1 VLSTLGALILVSW
14 GVLAAHPPD
23 PPSLRGSES
32 RSARR
37 LDGAPDVPRAEHP
50 RPDRGRADWQTLNGT
65 WEFDFDPEDRGLA
78 EGWFRGTRAL
88 SRTIV
93 VPYCP
98 ESRLSGIGDTSPH
111 EVVWYRRRIAVPE
124 AWRSR
129 RLWLHFGAV
138 DYEARV
144 WVNGDEVGR
153 HRGGQTPFG
162 FDVTDHLK
170 AGDNVVVVR
179 AWDGWNDRTLPRGK
193 QYWKPRSESIFYTRT
208 TGIWQPVWMEAVDP
222 VHVETLRIT
231 PDVDRSQVVIEAR
244 LSKPAPDARLRATV
258 TLDGAA
264 VAESDTRVGD
274 RDAAVTLRL
283 PGQRLWSPE
292 RPILYDVALEVTAGG
307 KTVDT
312 LKSYFGQRKVSTHAG
327 KVYLNDAP
335 YYLKLVLDQ
344 GYWPESI
351 LTPPTDEAMQR
362 DIQMAKSFGLNGARK
377 HQKVEDPRWLYWCDK
392 LGFIVWGEMANAYE
406 YSDVYVSR
414 MLEEWPQAVARDY
427 NHPSIIAWVPI
438 NESWGVPRVL
448 TDRVQQAHLK
458 SLYELTRSLDS
469 TRLVVDNDGWEHTD
483 ATDLM
488 TLHDYAR
495 TGVELA
501 AKYQGVGEP
510 GRPIPRNGREA
521 LVYGVAYN
529 GTPLLMTEFGG
540 IAFRLGAPTA
550 ANEWGY
556 SGIEPTAEAF
566 VTRLDGLVKAITANP
581 AFAGYCYTQLTDVEQ
596 EINGLMTYDRKPKVE
611 PQQYKRVFAPER

>member
-1 VLSTLGALILVSW
+1 MLVALLLSAS
-14 GVLAAHPPD
+14 LAA
-23 PPSLRGSES
+23 
-32 RSARR
+32 SA
-37 LDGAPDVPRAEHP
+37 DTPRAEHP
-50 RPDRGRADWQTLNGT
+50 RPDRVRADWQTLNGT
-65 WEFDFDPEDRGLA
+65 WEFDFDPQDRGLA

-88 SRTIV
+88 SRRIL

-98 ESRLSGIGDTSPH
+98 ESRLSGIADTSPH

-124 AWRSR
+124 AWRPR
-129 RLWLHFGAV
+129 RVWLHFGAV

-153 HRGGQTPFG
+153 HRGGHTPFG

-170 AGDNVVVVR
+170 AGDNVVVLR
-179 AWDGWNDRTLPRGK
+179 AWDGWSDRTLPRGK

-231 PDVDRSQVVIEAR
+231 PEVDRSQVMIEVR

-274 RDAAVTLRL
+274 RDAALTLRL

-292 RPILYDVALEVTAGG
+292 RPILYDLTLEVTAGG

-362 DIQMAKSFGLNGARK
+362 DIQMSKSFGFNGARK

-448 TDRVQQAHLK
+448 TDRVQQAHLR

-495 TGVELA
+495 TGAELA

-540 IAFRLGAPTA
+540 IAFRLGAPA

-566 VTRLDGLVKAITANP
+566 LTRLEGLVKAITANP

-596 EINGLMTYDRKPKVE
+596 EINGLMTYERRPKVE
-611 PQQYKRVFAPER
+611 PAKLAAIFR

>member
-1 VLSTLGALILVSW
+1 MSVLPTLGALLLSAS
-14 GVLAAHPPD
+14 LAAPAD
-23 PPSLRGSES
+23 T
-32 RSARR
+32 
-37 LDGAPDVPRAEHP
+37 PRAEHP
-50 RPDRGRADWQTLNGT
+50 RPDRVRADWQTLNGT
-65 WEFDFDPEDRGLA
+65 WEFDFDPQDRGLA

-88 SRTIV
+88 SRRIL

-98 ESRLSGIGDTSPH
+98 ESRLSGIADTSPH

-124 AWRSR
+124 AWGPR
-129 RLWLHFGAV
+129 RVWLHFGAV

-153 HRGGQTPFG
+153 HRGGHTPFG

-244 LSKPAPDARLRATV
+244 LRKPAPDARLRATV

-274 RDAAVTLRL
+274 RDAALTLRL

-292 RPILYDVALEVTAGG
+292 RPILYDVTLEVTAGG

-362 DIQMAKSFGLNGARK
+362 DIQMSKSFGFNGARK

-448 TDRVQQAHLK
+448 TDRVQQAHLR

-495 TGVELA
+495 TGAELA
-501 AKYQGVGEP
+501 AKYEGVGQP

-540 IAFRLGAPTA
+540 IAFRLGTSAA

-566 VTRLDGLVKAITANP
+566 LTRLEGLVKAITANS

-596 EINGLMTYDRKPKVE
+596 EINGLMTYERRPKVE
-611 PQQYKRVFAPER
+611 PAQYKRVFAPER

>member
-1 VLSTLGALILVSW
+1 MLPALGAVVVSAS
-14 GVLAAHPPD
+14 LAVAAD
-23 PPSLRGSES
+23 T
-32 RSARR
+32 
-37 LDGAPDVPRAEHP
+37 PRPEHP
-50 RPDRGRADWQTLNGT
+50 RPDRVRADWQTLNGT
-65 WEFDFDPEDRGLA
+65 WEFDFDTEDRGLA

-88 SRTIV
+88 SRTIL

-98 ESRLSGIGDTSPH
+98 ESRLSGIADTSPH

-124 AWRSR
+124 AWRPR
-129 RLWLHFGAV
+129 RVWLHFGAV
-138 DYEARV
+138 DYQARV

-153 HRGGQTPFG
+153 HRGGHTPFG
-162 FDVTDHLK
+162 IDVTDHLK

-244 LSKPAPDARLRATV
+244 LSKPAPDARLRAAV

-264 VAESDTRVGD
+264 VADSDTRVGD
-274 RDAAVTLRL
+274 RDAALTLRL

-292 RPILYDVALEVTAGG
+292 RPILYDVTLEVTASGQ
-307 KTVDT
+307 TVDT

-327 KVYLNDAP
+327 RVYLNDAP

-495 TGVELA
+495 TGAELA
-501 AKYQGVGEP
+501 AKYERVGEP

-540 IAFRLGAPTA
+540 IAFRLGAPAA

-566 VTRLDGLVKAITANP
+566 LTRLEGLVKAITANP

-596 EINGLMTYDRKPKVE
+596 EINGLMTYERKPKVD
-611 PQQYKRVFAPER
+611 PAQYKRVFAPER

>member
-1 VLSTLGALILVSW
+1 VLLG
-14 GVLAAHPPD
+14 LAA
-23 PPSLRGSES
+23 LLL
-32 RSARR
+32 SAG
-37 LDGAPDVPRAEHP
+37 LAAPADVPRAEHP
-50 RPDRGRADWQTLNGT
+50 RPDRVRADWQTLNGA
-65 WEFDFDPEDRGLA
+65 WEFDFDEADRGVA
-78 EGWFRGTRAL
+78 EGWFRGTRGL

-111 EVVWYRRRIAVPE
+111 EVVWYRRRVAVPA

-129 RLWLHFGAV
+129 RVWLHFGAV

-153 HRGGQTPFG
+153 HRGGHTPFG

-170 AGDNVVVVR
+170 PDDNVVVVR

-208 TGIWQPVWMEAVDP
+208 TGIWQTVWMEAVDP

-244 LSKPAPDARLRATV
+244 LSRGSPEARLRATV
-258 TLDGAA
+258 TLDGAP
-264 VAESDTRVGD
+264 VAESDTRVGG

-292 RPILYDVALEVTAGG
+292 RPTLYDVTLEVAAGG
-307 KTVDT
+307 RIVDT

-327 KVYLNDAP
+327 RVYLNDAP
-335 YYLKLVLDQ
+335 YYLRLVLDQ

-351 LTPPTDEAMQR
+351 LTPPTDEAIQY
-362 DIQMAKSFGLNGARK
+362 DIRMAKSFGLNGARK

-392 LGFIVWGEMANAYE
+392 LGFIAWGEMANAYE

-438 NESWGVPRVL
+438 NESWGVPAVL
-448 TDRVQQAHLK
+448 TDRAQQAHLK
-458 SLYELTRSLDS
+458 TLYHLTRSLDA

-521 LVYGVAYN
+521 LVYGAAYN

-540 IAFRLGAPTA
+540 IAFRLGVPAA

-556 SGIEPTAEAF
+556 SGIEPTVEAF
-566 VTRLDGLVKAITANP
+566 LTRLDGLVKAIEANP

-596 EINGLMTYDRKPKVE
+596 EINGLMTYDRKPKAD
-611 PQQYKRVFAPER
+611 PARIKRAFAPER

>member
-1 VLSTLGALILVSW
+1 VLATLGALLFSAS
-14 GVLAAHPPD
+14 LAAPAD
-23 PPSLRGSES
+23 T
-32 RSARR
+32 
-37 LDGAPDVPRAEHP
+37 PRAEHP
-50 RPDRGRADWQTLNGT
+50 RPDRVRADWQTLNGT

-78 EGWFRGTRAL
+78 GGWFRGTRAL

-98 ESRLSGIGDTSPH
+98 ESRLSGIADTSPH

-129 RLWLHFGAV
+129 RVWLHFGAV

-144 WVNGDEVGR
+144 WLNGDEVGR
-153 HRGGQTPFG
+153 HRGGHTPFG

-170 AGDNVVVVR
+170 PGDNLVVVR

-222 VHVETLRIT
+222 VHVGTLRIT

-274 RDAAVTLRL
+274 REAALTLRL

-292 RPILYDVALEVTAGG
+292 RPILYDVTLEVTAGG

-362 DIQMAKSFGLNGARK
+362 DIQMSKSFGFNGARK

-495 TGVELA
+495 TGAELA
-501 AKYQGVGEP
+501 AKYQGVGEA

-521 LVYGVAYN
+521 LVYGVGYN

-540 IAFRLGAPTA
+540 IAFRLGAAAA

-566 VTRLDGLVKAITANP
+566 LTRLEGLVNAITANP

-596 EINGLMTYDRKPKVE
+596 EINGLMTYERKPKVD

>member
-1 VLSTLGALILVSW
+1 VLSTLGALLLSAS
-14 GVLAAHPPD
+14 LAAPAD
-23 PPSLRGSES
+23 T
-32 RSARR
+32 
-37 LDGAPDVPRAEHP
+37 PRAEHP
-50 RPDRGRADWQTLNGT
+50 RPDRVRADWQTLNGT

-153 HRGGQTPFG
+153 HRGGHTPFG

-258 TLDGAA
+258 MLDGAA

-274 RDAAVTLRL
+274 RDAALTLRL

-292 RPILYDVALEVTAGG
+292 HPILYDVTLEVTAGG

-495 TGVELA
+495 TGAELV

-566 VTRLDGLVKAITANP
+566 LTRLEGLVKAITTNP

-596 EINGLMTYDRKPKVE
+596 EINGLMTYDRKPKAE
-611 PQQYKRVFAPER
+611 PTQYKRVFAPER